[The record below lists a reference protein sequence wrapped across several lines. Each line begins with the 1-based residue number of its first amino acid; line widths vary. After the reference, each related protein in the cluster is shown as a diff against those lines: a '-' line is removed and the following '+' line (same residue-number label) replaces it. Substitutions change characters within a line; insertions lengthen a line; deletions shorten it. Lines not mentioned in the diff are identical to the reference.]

1 MQCDDAS
8 QLDAA
13 AGSPAHRPSS
23 AMRRNTLA
31 LLGTFAG
38 AMAIAFAMPAFA
50 HEYRVRE
57 LAIDHPWTRAT
68 PPSARTAAGYMT
80 LINNGSVDDRLV
92 GVRTSAAKTAEL
104 HRSEEKD
111 GVMQMR
117 RQDNGIPIRAG
128 SSVELAPGGYH
139 IMMTD
144 LSAPFVR
151 GKDVPLTLIFEKAG
165 EVAVELRVEAPT
177 GGQMHGPG
185 H

>member
-1 MQCDDAS
+1 MRCSYARRLS
-8 QLDAA
+8 GLFAA
-13 AGSPAHRPSS
+13 A
-23 AMRRNTLA
+23 MVVV
-31 LLGTFAG
+31 FASE
-38 AMAIAFAMPAFA
+38 AFA
-50 HEYRVRE
+50 HEYRVRD
-57 LAIDHPWTRAT
+57 LAIDHPWTRST
-68 PPSARTAAGYMT
+68 PPTAKTAAGYMT
-80 LINNGSVDDRLV
+80 LTNNDSVDDRLIA
-92 GVRTSAAKTAEL
+92 VRTPAAKTAEL
-104 HRSEEKD
+104 HRSEQKD

-117 RQDNGIPIRAG
+117 RQENGIPIPAG

-151 GKDVPLTLIFEKAG
+151 GKDVPLTLVFEKAG